1 MASNQKVVEQLNL
14 LEVVF
19 SSEYRLYTTYNPVHV
34 HLLHTTTT
42 YESLTQKN
50 QQQVKVNARVDLSCL
65 LRKYIGLFVQMND
78 KTATLSGHL
87 VKSCCSDSRV

>member
-1 MASNQKVVEQLNL
+1 MASNQIVVEQLNL

-42 YESLTQKN
+42 YESLTQK
-50 QQQVKVNARVDLSCL
+50 
-65 LRKYIGLFVQMND
+65 
-78 KTATLSGHL
+78 KTTTG
-87 VKSCCSDSRV
+87 